1 MTAAPSALP
10 APYPTPYVVQRH
22 AYRDGS
28 SYDAHGNPVRG
39 WDEPTDVAVYGWA
52 APTSTEPKLAGQ
64 DRVAIV
70 LELFAPPGTAAQPA
84 DRFTVDGE
92 LYDVVGEV
100 EDYTHG
106 PFGWRPGVVINLAR
120 WEG

>member
-1 MTAAPSALP
+1 MSAI
-10 APYPTPYVVQRH
+10 AGYPTPYVVQHER
-22 AYRDGS
+22 YRADGGL
-28 SYDAHGNPVRG
+28 DAHGNRVPAWDDPV
-39 WDEPTDVAVYGWA
+39 DVVVYGWA
-52 APTSTEPKLAGQ
+52 APTSSEPKLAGQ
-64 DRVAIV
+64 DRVAV
-70 LELFAPPGTAAQPA
+70 ALELFAPPSTAARPA
-84 DRFTVDGE
+84 DRFRVDGE